1 MHDAPLTPASS
12 LPGVLLVDDD
22 VALCEFLEA
31 ALTREGHR
39 VFTFHDARLAL
50 AALPELDVDVAIT
63 DLSMPGLDGLGFTSR
78 ALEVR
83 PGLLVICITGE
94 ASVETAVAAIR
105 LGAWDYLV
113 KPVDGPRLGLSVA
126 RAREHLAL
134 TREVRRL
141 TALGRPAA
149 SGAMIGASLALRQV
163 QAMVERVASSDV
175 AVLIC
180 GESGTGKELV
190 ARAVHDQSPRSAG
203 PFVAVNC
210 AALPAALVESELFGH
225 VKGAFTDARADRK
238 GLFLD
243 AQGGT
248 LFLDEVGELPLTTQ
262 ATLLRA
268 LQEKKVRPVG
278 GTLEVP
284 FDARLVAATNRDLET
299 EVQDKRFREDLY
311 YRINVVRIDVP
322 PLRERPADVLPLAQF
337 FLERASAAGPRVVKG
352 LSHRAADRL
361 LAYDWPGN
369 VRELANAMQRAVALA
384 RFDELA
390 VDDLPAPVRT
400 FRSQRV
406 LLTAETEAELVT
418 LEEMEA
424 RYLQRVLSLVSGN
437 KTRAAEI
444 LGVDRRTLYR
454 MLERDAERR

>member
-1 MHDAPLTPASS
+1 MDDAREPESNP
-12 LPGVLLVDDD
+12 PGVLLVDDD

-39 VFTFHDARLAL
+39 VFAFNSAQQAL
-50 AALPELDVDVAIT
+50 DALPELDVDVAIT
-63 DLSMPGLDGLGFTSR
+63 DINMAGLDGLAFTSR
-78 ALEVR
+78 ALERR
-83 PGLLVICITGE
+83 PGLLVIFITGE
-94 ASVETAVAAIR
+94 ASLETAVAAIR

-113 KPVDGPRLGLSVA
+113 KPVEAPRLVLSVV
-126 RAREHLAL
+126 RARQHLAL
-134 TREVRRL
+134 SREVRRL
-141 TALGRPAA
+141 TALARRGP
-149 SGAMIGASLALRQV
+149 SDAMVVHSVALRQV
-163 QAMVERVASSDV
+163 LAMVERVATSEV

-180 GESGTGKELV
+180 GESGTGKELI
-190 ARAVHDQSPRSAG
+190 ARAVHDHSSRASG
-203 PFVAVNC
+203 PFIAINC

-238 GLFLD
+238 GLFLE

-248 LFLDEVGELPLTTQ
+248 LFLDEVGELPLATQ

-278 GTLEVP
+278 GSAEVA
-284 FDARLVAATNRDLET
+284 FDARLVAATNKDLET
-299 EVQDKRFREDLY
+299 EVQEKRFREDLY

-322 PLRERPADVLPLAQF
+322 PLRERPADVLPLAQAF
-337 FLERASAAGPRVVKG
+337 IERASASGPRQVKT
-352 LSHRAADRL
+352 LSHQAAERL

-384 RFDELA
+384 RFDEVA

-406 LLTAETEAELVT
+406 LLMAETAAELIP
-418 LEEMEA
+418 LEAMES
-424 RYLQRVLSLVSGN
+424 RYVQRVLSLVAGN

-454 MLERDAERR
+454 MLERGDAG